1 MSFPQRIMR
10 TIWMVFFTF
19 LIHSLMSSFFAT
31 KQTDLPHISERI
43 TTKALSSEG
52 GVAHC
57 KDWDDLMTS
66 GKVRDVQYHNNT
78 KWAGIKIASKN
89 RIDVQYS
96 QQKNCITDCVIEN
109 LDSTDCFVDIIVT
122 NQTATDPNVTIF
134 NQSSILHP
142 VNYNTY
148 LHNADLP
155 QPTNKLSDWIALHND
170 HWALAVKPGID
181 ATYETVR
188 FIQENCSGYLQGY
201 QIRCLIHAREV
212 VSLKIF
218 SGPKDL
224 QLLRDN
230 QKIFAKMEWL
240 IDCGWFTFLIK
251 PLYELISFLS
261 MYVIGS
267 FAYSILLLL
276 VCSRLAFPI
285 TQLKTVQDAMPVL
298 RNMLISIIMLLA
310 LYKIVKIA
318 VEIQVSPVLWI
329 QDISLPDPTSVF
341 ELMIPWAGVHN
352 MLRLSYATF
361 LVTSLSIINMLFA
374 VQEHQA
380 IMIAFN
386 LILDF
391 FPAFFALVQIFD
403 GVIKLAKNIKDAVR
417 R

>member
-1 MSFPQRIMR
+1 MSG
-10 TIWMVFFTF
+10 
-19 LIHSLMSSFFAT
+19 FFAT
-31 KQTDLPHISERI
+31 KQIDLPHISEGI
-43 TTKALSSEG
+43 TTRVLSSGENL
-52 GVAHC
+52 AHC
-57 KDWDDLMTS
+57 KDWDDLMVS
-66 GKVRDVQYHNNT
+66 GKVRDVQYHNDT
-78 KWAGIKIASKN
+78 KWAGIKIASSN
-89 RIDVQYS
+89 HIDVQYS
-96 QQKNCITDCVIEN
+96 QQKHCITDCVIEN

-122 NQTATDPNVTIF
+122 NQTAIDPNVTIF

-155 QPTNKLSDWIALHND
+155 APTNKLSDWIAIHND

-188 FIQENCSGYLQGY
+188 FIQENYSGYLQGY

-218 SGPKDL
+218 AGPKDL

-230 QKIFAKMEWL
+230 QQIFPKMEWL

-261 MYVIGS
+261 MYVIGN

-276 VCSRLAFPI
+276 VLSRFAFPI
-285 TQLKTVQDAMPVL
+285 VPLKTAQDAMPVL

-318 VEIQVSPVLWI
+318 AEIQVSSVLWMK
-329 QDISLPDPTSVF
+329 DISLPDPTSVF
-341 ELMIPWAGVHN
+341 ESTIPWTGVHN
-352 MLRLSYATF
+352 MFRLSYTTF
-361 LVTSLSIINMLFA
+361 VVTLLSSINMFFA
-374 VQEHQA
+374 VQEYQG

-386 LILDF
+386 LLLDF
-391 FPAFFALVQIFD
+391 FPAFFALVQLFD
-403 GVIKLAKNIKDAVR
+403 GVIKLAKNINESIR
-417 R
+417 G